1 MVQGI
6 GVILQQ
12 WAQMDIFFYVL
23 PFLLIFALVFAILQK
38 IQLMGKGDTGDGY
51 SHNRGVS
58 AIIAVCVGLLALQFD
73 SVPVFFSIIFPKLG
87 IGLSILLVVL
97 ILVGYFIDYQRY
109 QVVLLFFGVGGVIA
123 LIIIM
128 SSFVDYSWWTGSF
141 WQDNLS
147 AIIAG
152 GIILAFVGIVVG
164 SGGKKFDNE
173 GKRLPN
179 FLLTPWGPKE
189 KGS

>member
-12 WAQMDIFFYVL
+12 WAEMDIFFYVL

-38 IQLMGKGDTGDGY
+38 VQLMGAGAGKDPDGY
-51 SHNRGVS
+51 THNRGVS

-87 IGLSILLVVL
+87 IGLSIMLVIL
-97 ILVGYFIDYQRY
+97 IFAGYFIDFKTKQAGI
-109 QVVLLFFGVGGVIA
+109 LFFGVGGVIA
-123 LIIIM
+123 LIIVM
-128 SSFVDYSWWTGSF
+128 TSFVDYSWWTGGF

-147 AIIAG
+147 AIVA
-152 GIILAFVGIVVG
+152 GIIILVFVGVVVG
-164 SGGKKFDNE
+164 TGGKGNDPKHINWLYRDIA
-173 GKRLPN
+173 P
-179 FLLTPWGPKE
+179 GP
-189 KGS
+189 